1 MEPIVIE
8 YPHFPEE
15 IQISEQRR
23 AKYFI
28 KGKDIDKYP
37 QKYFGN
43 DIIPQKGYLWREK
56 KGRAML
62 WDERNKTF
70 VVKNSLSAGKP
81 RYVSIAG
88 NDIMRMFEHT
98 RNKIVST
105 LKEYFTDGLR
115 QRFWDENPNV
125 EIPINI
131 RIEIH
136 TFPHYMHWDLDNLW
150 IYNK

>member
-1 MEPIVIE
+1 MEPIIIE

-28 KGKDIDKYP
+28 RGKDMDKYP
-37 QKYFGN
+37 QKYFHSIRHDGVPV
-43 DIIPQKGYLWREK
+43 DGYSWKQHKGKFLLWN
-56 KGRAML
+56 
-62 WDERNKTF
+62 ERNKSF

-88 NDIMRMFEHT
+88 NDIMRMYEHT

-105 LKEYFTDGLR
+105 LKEYFT
-115 QRFWDENPNV
+115 E
-125 EIPINI
+125 
-131 RIEIH
+131 
-136 TFPHYMHWDLDNLW
+136 
-150 IYNK
+150 